1 MSLKTGLKN
10 RPVFSLL
17 SKTGLFIHNHIN
29 ISPMKN
35 DMETAPA
42 AKAAP
47 DMPANKAAGLDRRIS
62 VAPMMGWTDKHDR
75 YFLRLISP
83 NALLYTVMIT
93 TGALIYG
100 KKTEILEFNPEEHPV
115 ALQLGGSDPKDLGTC
130 AKMAEHYGYD
140 EVNLNCGCPS
150 DRVQRGQ
157 FGACLMTEPKLV
169 ADCIDAMKQTTDIP
183 VTVKT
188 RIGID
193 EQDSYQFLLD
203 FIAPIAE
210 KGCDTFIIHARKA
223 WLNGLS
229 PAENRTIPPLKWDVV
244 YQLKRDLPQLNIILN
259 GGIKTVEDVKEIM
272 PHVDGVMIGREA
284 YQNPYFL
291 AALEAE
297 IYGTPADQIRSRHD
311 VIHTLMPY
319 IERCLQNGLPL
330 KDISRHILGLYQGL
344 PGARRWR
351 QILSSDA
358 YRPAAGTDVV
368 KEALKQVPEV

>member
-1 MSLKTGLKN
+1 MKNIPDTATAPHAAPEQTGQT
-10 RPVFSLL
+10 RPV
-17 SKTGLFIHNHIN
+17 
-29 ISPMKN
+29 
-35 DMETAPA
+35 
-42 AKAAP
+42 
-47 DMPANKAAGLDRRIS
+47 LDRRVS

-83 NALLYTVMIT
+83 HALLYTVMIT

-115 ALQLGGSDPKDLGTC
+115 ALQLGGSDPKDLGIC
-130 AKMAEHYGYD
+130 AKMAEDYGYD

-157 FGACLMTEPKLV
+157 FGACLMGEPALV
-169 ADCIDAMKQTTDIP
+169 ADCIDAMKQATDIP

-210 KGCDTFIIHARKA
+210 KGCDTFILHARKA

-244 YQLKRDLPQLNIILN
+244 YQLKKDLPHLNIILN
-259 GGIKTVEDVKEIM
+259 GGIKSVEDVQEIM

-291 AALEAE
+291 AALEQAIFE
-297 IYGTPADQIRSRHD
+297 TPAEKIPTRHD
-311 VIHTLMPY
+311 VMRALLPY
-319 IERCLQNGLPL
+319 IDRCLQNGATL

-344 PGARRWR
+344 PGARRFR

-358 YRPAAGTDVV
+358 YRPAANTDVV
-368 KEALKQVPEV
+368 REAMKQVADV

>member
-1 MSLKTGLKN
+1 MKN
-10 RPVFSLL
+10 IPDTATAPHATPAQIGQTRPV
-17 SKTGLFIHNHIN
+17 
-29 ISPMKN
+29 
-35 DMETAPA
+35 
-42 AKAAP
+42 
-47 DMPANKAAGLDRRIS
+47 LDRRVS

-83 NALLYTVMIT
+83 HALLYTVMIT

-115 ALQLGGSDPKDLGTC
+115 ALQLGGSDPNDLGIC
-130 AKMAEHYGYD
+130 AKMAEDYGYD

-157 FGACLMTEPKLV
+157 FGACLMGEPKLV
-169 ADCIDAMKQTTDIP
+169 ANCIDAMKQATDIP

-229 PAENRTIPPLKWDVV
+229 PAENRTIPPLKWDVA
-244 YQLKRDLPQLNIILN
+244 YQLKKDLPQLNIILN

-291 AALEAE
+291 AALEQAVFE
-297 IYGTPADQIRSRHD
+297 TPVEKIPSRHD
-311 VIHTLMPY
+311 VMHALLPY
-319 IERCLQNGLPL
+319 IDRCLQNGMPL

-344 PGARRWR
+344 PGARRFR
-351 QILSSDA
+351 QILSSEA
-358 YRPAAGTDVV
+358 YRPAANTDVV
-368 KEALKQVPEV
+368 REAMKQVADV